1 MIAVTPVRFLALS
14 DVDDLPAF
22 TDALRDAVR
31 NATTPAQAP
40 RQDVLAQIAK
50 LADLHAAGILTA
62 EEFQSKKAELL
73 NRL

>member
-1 MIAVTPVRFLALS
+1 M
-14 DVDDLPAF
+14 
-22 TDALRDAVR
+22 R

-40 RQDVLAQIAK
+40 RQDVLAQISK

-62 EEFQSKKAELL
+62 EEFQSKKTELL